1 MLKPPI
7 TEPLREHYES
17 ITKVPSP
24 IPLYQGEPT
33 ITELQHTLF
42 ETFPETKTLSQ
53 ETEIPHIVF
62 QELESD
68 MEHVTMQLATVS
80 KTHDERLLLKQ
91 KRISEIDQQ
100 LEAMQR
106 YLSQISRW
114 SPGYNSGIDSMRSS
128 LLSSKSHL
136 EQEKHIENLKCLE
149 DCSKLEQS
157 LLSLIRQYD
166 RLKTDFDLLS
176 QVKEGGP

>member
-1 MLKPPI
+1 
-7 TEPLREHYES
+7 
-17 ITKVPSP
+17 
-24 IPLYQGEPT
+24 
-33 ITELQHTLF
+33 
-42 ETFPETKTLSQ
+42 
-53 ETEIPHIVF
+53 
-62 QELESD
+62 

-176 QVKEGGP
+176 QVKVGAP